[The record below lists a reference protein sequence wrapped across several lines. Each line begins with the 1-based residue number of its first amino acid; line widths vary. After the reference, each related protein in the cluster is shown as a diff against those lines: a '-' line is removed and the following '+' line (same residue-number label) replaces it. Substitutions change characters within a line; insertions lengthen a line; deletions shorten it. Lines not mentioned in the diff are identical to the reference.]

1 MTLAHHQHTVGL
13 CGFFHIVSDGHHRDA
28 HVPVQV
34 VDGLHHLLAAA
45 RVQHGGGFVQD
56 QAVRAHGNHTGN
68 GHALLLTAG
77 KVVGCALAV
86 FVDAGHLHGVVHPAA
101 HLVLRHAEVFQRKG
115 HVLFHHSRH
124 DLVVRVLEHHA
135 HSLADIVKLVLV
147 CGIHALHIHLA
158 ALRQQNGVEVLGQR
172 GFTTAVCTQHR
183 HELPALYLRRYAV
196 QRIDRLL
203 GIVAELQI
211 FSS

>member
-1 MTLAHHQHTVGL
+1 M
-13 CGFFHIVSDGHHRDA
+13 
-28 HVPVQV
+28 
-34 VDGLHHLLAAA
+34 
-45 RVQHGGGFVQD
+45 
-56 QAVRAHGNHTGN
+56 
-68 GHALLLTAG
+68 
-77 KVVGCALAV
+77 GCALTV

-101 HLVLRHAEVFQRKG
+101 HLFLRHAEVFQRKG

-135 HSLADIVKLVLV
+135 HGLADIVEFLFV
-147 CGIHALHIHLA
+147 CGVHALHIHLA
-158 ALRQQNGVEVLGQR
+158 ALRQQNGVEVLRQR
-172 GFTTAVCTQHR
+172 GFAAAVCTQHR
-183 HELPALYLRRYAV
+183 HKLPALYLRRYAV

>member
-56 QAVRAHGNHTGN
+56 QAVRAHGNHACN

-77 KVVGCALAV
+77 KVVGCALTV
-86 FVDAGHLHGVVHPAA
+86 FVDAGHLHGVVN
-101 HLVLRHAEVFQRKG
+101 
-115 HVLFHHSRH
+115 

-135 HSLADIVKLVLV
+135 HGLADIVEFLFV
-147 CGIHALHIHLA
+147 CGVHALHIHLA
-158 ALRQQNGVEVLGQR
+158 ALRQQNGVEVLRQR
-172 GFTTAVCTQHR
+172 GFAAAVCTQHR
-183 HELPALYLRRYAV
+183 HKLPALYLRRYAV

>member
-1 MTLAHHQHTVGL
+1 M
-13 CGFFHIVSDGHHRDA
+13 
-28 HVPVQV
+28 
-34 VDGLHHLLAAA
+34 
-45 RVQHGGGFVQD
+45 
-56 QAVRAHGNHTGN
+56 AVASSKIRHGNHTGN
-68 GHALLLTAG
+68 RHALLLTAG
-77 KVVGCALAV
+77 KVVGCTLAV

-115 HVLFHHSRH
+115 DIFLHHGGN

-135 HSLADIVKLVLV
+135 HGLADIVEFLFV
-147 CGIHALHIHLA
+147 CGVHALHIHLA
-158 ALRQQNGVEVLGQR
+158 ALRQQNGVEVLRQR
-172 GFTTAVCTQHR
+172 GFAAAVCTQHR

-196 QRIDRLL
+196 QRVNRML